1 MPDGVRPMSALTA
14 RSPALSTLL
23 RLGRISN
30 LPTVW
35 TNVIAGSV
43 IAGGERRPAEIATI
57 AVAMSAFYVGGMY
70 LNDYFDR
77 ALDARERPDRPIAAG
92 EIGAGAV
99 SIVGFGLLAT
109 GVGLMIPFG
118 LVAMLW
124 GALLA
129 GVIVLYDVW
138 HKGNA
143 FSPVVMGLCRA
154 LVYVGAG
161 VAMAGSVAVAL
172 AVGAAALA
180 AHVMGLTY
188 AAKQE
193 SLDRVGN
200 LWPLG
205 LLAVPLLAAI
215 AFGAGGPAVIVALA
229 LLVAAAADAGAVW
242 LLAKRPV
249 PGSVPRAVSG
259 LIAAICLVD
268 ALAVA
273 LAGGARSRPDLRG
286 RLSADAPFPDVDS
299 RYVSGIDGQ
308 RIATLSQRP
317 WRERPAGWLSHARR

>member
-1 MPDGVRPMSALTA
+1 MSALIA

-43 IAGGERRPAEIATI
+43 IAGGARRPAEIAAI
-57 AVAMSAFYVGGMY
+57 AVAMSASYVGGMY

-92 EIGAGAV
+92 AIGAGAV

-118 LVAMLW
+118 LVAVLW

-161 VAMAGSVAVAL
+161 VAMAGSVAGAL
-172 AVGAAALA
+172 AGGAAALA

-205 LLAVPLLAAI
+205 LLAVPLLAAFAI
-215 AFGAGGPAVIVALA
+215 GAGGLAVIVAFA
-229 LLVAAAADAGAVW
+229 LLVAADIGAVW

-249 PGSVPRAVSG
+249 PGSVPRAVSA

-273 LAGGARSRPDLRG
+273 LAGGAPALVLICAAG
-286 RLSADAPFPDVDS
+286 YPLTRLFQMSIP
-299 RYVSGIDGQ
+299 G
-308 RIATLSQRP
+308 T
-317 WRERPAGWLSHARR
+317 